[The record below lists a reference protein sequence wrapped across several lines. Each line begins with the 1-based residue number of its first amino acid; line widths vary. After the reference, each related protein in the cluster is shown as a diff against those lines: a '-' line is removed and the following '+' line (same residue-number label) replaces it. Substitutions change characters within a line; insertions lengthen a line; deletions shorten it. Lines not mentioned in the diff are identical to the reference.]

1 MEVSRM
7 KVYAITDIGRVRA
20 LNEDSYYL
28 PREGERFCAVADG
41 MGGHNAGEVASAMAV
56 QVFSR
61 HMREVEYITG
71 PALHAAVERAND
83 EVYRAAMENEGM
95 SGMGTTFSALAW
107 QDGDVLLA
115 HVGDSRIYLVR
126 HSSILQ
132 LTTDHTLV
140 EEMVRKGMLTPR
152 EARFHPRRNIITR
165 ALGTEPRVEI
175 DTLQLDLRPGD
186 VFFLCSDG
194 LTNHVPER
202 EILRAVL
209 NDMGWQEK
217 LRHLIGIALEDGGQD
232 NITAMFAIYEE
243 ADGR

>member
-1 MEVSRM
+1 M
-7 KVYAITDIGRVRA
+7 KVYAMTDVGRVRPI
-20 LNEDSYYL
+20 NEDSCYT
-28 PREGERFCAVADG
+28 PEAGERFCAVADG
-41 MGGHNAGEVASAMAV
+41 MGGHNAGEVASALAV
-56 QVFSR
+56 KTYADY
-61 HMREVEYITG
+61 MRGVERITAD
-71 PALHAAVERAND
+71 ALRAAVARAND
-83 EVYRAAMENEGM
+83 AVYRASQESAEV
-95 SGMGTTFSALAW
+95 SGMGTTFSALAME
-107 QDGDVLLA
+107 GKTAFIA
-115 HVGDSRIYLVR
+115 HVGDSRIYMVR
-126 HSSILQ
+126 RGALMQVTI
-132 LTTDHTLV
+132 DHTLV
-140 EEMVRKGMLTPR
+140 EEMVLKGLITVR
-152 EARFHPRRNIITR
+152 EARVHPRRNIITR

>member
-1 MEVSRM
+1 M

-56 QVFSR
+56 QVFSE
-61 HMREVEYITG
+61 HMRGVEPITG
-71 PALHAAVERAND
+71 QTLYAAVEQAN
-83 EVYRAAMENEGM
+83 EAVFRAAQENEGM
-95 SGMGTTFSALAW
+95 SGMGTTFSALAR
-107 QDGDVLLA
+107 QGDDVLLA

-126 HSSILQ
+126 HGAILQ

-165 ALGTEPRVEI
+165 ALGTDPYVEVDI
-175 DTLQLDLRPGD
+175 VRMAARPGD

-194 LTNHVPER
+194 MTNFVEER
-202 EILRAVL
+202 QILEAAA
-209 NDMGWQEK
+209 GEGEWQGK
-217 LRHLIGIALEDGGQD
+217 LQRLLSIALENGGAD
-232 NITAMFAIYEE
+232 NITALFVTFEE
-243 ADGR
+243 AAAE